1 MSANQDEITVVL
13 INQEND
19 NTESICVSKSST
31 TLSELFDFASALFNL
46 QEGSTANLISNG
58 RVLYSS
64 KHSASGSKTL
74 MEVGLTN
81 GDMVLVHRVVPA
93 ARTAGRGVGMSTG
106 GITPAAGSAGGAGGG
121 GGGGGG
127 LDFSSL
133 LASAGIAAPPSAP
146 STALT
151 SSSTSS
157 SSTTTAPS
165 SRGLTFD
172 LTRLANANTQ
182 QKVEWERMTLDDAM
196 SRNPNP
202 EHFIE
207 ILLDELKH
215 PNLMKELNH
224 HNPALAMK
232 IKDAGIK
239 DGARIWR
246 ENVMKGSID
255 RVFHSTMTKKK
266 EQEMTERLRA
276 NPMDEEANKY
286 FGEKIRKENV
296 EAQYYEMMEQ
306 YPESMGRVLMLY
318 IDAEVNG
325 HPIQA
330 FVDSGAQS
338 TIMSYECADKCGLL
352 HLLDTRFAGT
362 MVGVGTGKIL
372 GRVHITPLKIKG
384 HFFPCTITVTD
395 KKEGLGDKNMD
406 FLFGLDMLKR
416 HRCKIDLETNSLIF
430 TVGDGRYME
439 APFLH
444 EHDLTEAK
452 GGTKGFDA
460 EKSNAEVQRA
470 IDKVEDGDAMEVDED
485 GGNGSNSKKVDNEKG
500 NASS

>member
-239 DGARIWR
+239 VSSYVCAYFTCALNMWDEKEIRTHFFG
-246 ENVMKGSID
+246 
-255 RVFHSTMTKKK
+255 RVKLHRFTKKGRK
-266 EQEMTERLRA
+266 KRLGLIRVLW
-276 NPMDEEANKY
+276 K
-286 FGEKIRKENV
+286 GEFHGKSSDLRIEVSQKENV
-296 EAQYYEMMEQ
+296 FSSKM
-306 YPESMGRVLMLY
+306 
-318 IDAEVNG
+318 
-325 HPIQA
+325 
-330 FVDSGAQS
+330 
-338 TIMSYECADKCGLL
+338 
-352 HLLDTRFAGT
+352 
-362 MVGVGTGKIL
+362 
-372 GRVHITPLKIKG
+372 
-384 HFFPCTITVTD
+384 PC
-395 KKEGLGDKNMD
+395 
-406 FLFGLDMLKR
+406 
-416 HRCKIDLETNSLIF
+416 S
-430 TVGDGRYME
+430 
-439 APFLH
+439 
-444 EHDLTEAK
+444 
-452 GGTKGFDA
+452 
-460 EKSNAEVQRA
+460 
-470 IDKVEDGDAMEVDED
+470 
-485 GGNGSNSKKVDNEKG
+485 
-500 NASS
+500 